1 MKKPKNF
8 ARFYALLKQMPAEAK
23 EGLKE
28 TLVASFTNNRTTS
41 LKDMSLKEYKAMCDK
56 MAGEIYQSKP
66 GQTDP
71 DLKAKRSAVLVR
83 LQRLGINTGKWDDVD
98 EFCSQPRIA
107 GKRFR
112 ELTQE
117 ELENLIPKLEAIARK
132 PRKAPKPA
140 LVPPAQAM
148 DIIPDWQLRLML
160 RNVDKTILN

>member
-56 MAGEIYQSKP
+56 MVGEIYQDKP
-66 GQTDP
+66 GQSDP

-83 LQRLGINTGKWDDVD
+83 LQRLGINTGTWDEVD
-98 EFCSQPRIA
+98 EFCRQSRIA
-107 GKRFR
+107 GKNFR
-112 ELTQE
+112 ELTKE
-117 ELENLIPKLEAIARK
+117 ELVDLVPKLEAIARK
-132 PRKAPKPA
+132 PKRTQQPKQTPSAPP
-140 LVPPAQAM
+140 V
-148 DIIPDWQLRLML
+148 DIIPDWQIQLMFQYI
-160 RNVDKTILN
+160 DKSILN